1 MESIKTIFK
10 IGIGPSSSHTMG
22 PAFAAQIVRDRHP
35 DADEFEITLFNS
47 LALTGEGHLTDFAI
61 SKILNPEKTSFK
73 RIINN
78 NLHPNH
84 ILFKVNVGGERI
96 AKYEFNSVGGGDI
109 EEVGIETTKPKIV
122 YPHTTFNEI
131 RDYCKE
137 NNLTLYQYIIKHED
151 ETLLPYLNEVYDA
164 MVASIHRGLKT
175 SGVLPGP
182 LKVERRA
189 PLLANPRMKREPD
202 EIKENRL
209 VSAYAFA
216 VNEENAAG
224 GVIVTAPTAG
234 ACGVLPA
241 VLYYMNQKYEFLT
254 RDRVLEGLAVAG
266 LIGLIIRKNA
276 TISGAVGGCQ
286 AEVGSATAMAAA
298 AHAAMFRLP
307 IDQIE
312 NAAEIALEHSLGLTC
327 DPVDGYVQIPCIE
340 RNAVGAMRAI
350 NACGLAIVLT
360 ESSKIKFDTV
370 VKTMYQT
377 GLDMDIKYKETAR
390 GGLAYFYRK
399 KED

>member
-1 MESIKTIFK
+1 MESVKTIFK

-22 PAFAAQIVRDRHP
+22 PAFAAQIVLDRHP
-35 DADEFEITLFNS
+35 DADQFEITLFNS

-61 SKILNPEKTSFK
+61 SKILDPDKTSFK

-84 ILFKVNVGGERI
+84 ILFKAIVDGERI

-109 EEVGIETTKPKIV
+109 EEVGVEVTEPKIV
-122 YPHTTFNEI
+122 YPHSTFNEI
-131 RDYCKE
+131 RDYCKA
-137 NNLTLYQYIIKHED
+137 NNLTLYQYIIQHED
-151 ETLLPYLNEVYDA
+151 EELLPYLNEVYEA
-164 MVASIHRGLKT
+164 MIDSIKRGLKT
-175 SGVLPGP
+175 TGVLPGP
-182 LKVERRA
+182 LGVKRRA
-189 PLLANPRMKREPD
+189 PLLAKPRMKKEPN

-224 GVIVTAPTAG
+224 GIIVTAPTCG

-241 VLYYMNQKYEFLT
+241 VLYYMDQKYDFIT
-254 RDRVLEGLAVAG
+254 RERVLEGLAVAG

>member
-1 MESIKTIFK
+1 MQSIKTLYK
-10 IGIGPSSSHTMG
+10 IGVGPSSSHTMG
-22 PAFAAQIVRDRHP
+22 PAFAAERVKERHP
-35 DADEFEITLFNS
+35 NADAYEITLFNS

-61 SKILNPEKTSFK
+61 GKVLDPQKTSFK

-78 NLHPNH
+78 QIHPNH
-84 ILFKVNVGGERI
+84 ILFKVIENGDRV
-96 AKYEFNSVGGGDI
+96 AKYEFNSIGGGDI
-109 EEVGIETTKPKIV
+109 EELGVEVEPPKQIYPYTKFDDIKA
-122 YPHTTFNEI
+122 F
-131 RDYCKE
+131 CKE
-137 NNLTLYQYIIKHED
+137 KNITLYEYIIMHEGSD
-151 ETLLPYLNEVYDA
+151 ELLPYLNEVYEA
-164 MVASIHRGLKT
+164 MVASIKRGLKT
-175 SGVLPGP
+175 KGTLPGP
-182 LKVERRA
+182 LKVQRRA
-189 PLLANPRMKREPD
+189 PLLAKPRMKNEPN

-224 GVIVTAPTAG
+224 GLIVTSPTCG
-234 ACGVLPA
+234 AAGVLPS
-241 VLYYMNQKYEFLT
+241 VLYYMDQKYDFLT

-266 LIGLIIRKNA
+266 LFGMLIRTNA
-276 TISGAVGGCQ
+276 SISGAVAGCQ

-312 NAAEIALEHSLGLTC
+312 YAAEIGLEHSLGLTC

-350 NACGLAIVLT
+350 NACGLAMVLT
-360 ESSKIKFDTV
+360 ESSKITFDMV
-370 VKTMYQT
+370 VETMYQT

-390 GGLAYFYRK
+390 GGLAHFYRK
-399 KED
+399 DD

>member
-1 MESIKTIFK
+1 M
-10 IGIGPSSSHTMG
+10 
-22 PAFAAQIVRDRHP
+22 D
-35 DADEFEITLFNS
+35 
-47 LALTGEGHLTDFAI
+47 
-61 SKILNPEKTSFK
+61 
-73 RIINN
+73 
-78 NLHPNH
+78 
-84 ILFKVNVGGERI
+84 
-96 AKYEFNSVGGGDI
+96 
-109 EEVGIETTKPKIV
+109 
-122 YPHTTFNEI
+122 
-131 RDYCKE
+131 
-137 NNLTLYQYIIKHED
+137 
-151 ETLLPYLNEVYDA
+151 
-164 MVASIHRGLKT
+164 
-175 SGVLPGP
+175 
-182 LKVERRA
+182 
-189 PLLANPRMKREPD
+189 
-202 EIKENRL
+202 
-209 VSAYAFA
+209 
-216 VNEENAAG
+216 
-224 GVIVTAPTAG
+224 
-234 ACGVLPA
+234 
-241 VLYYMNQKYEFLT
+241 QKYDFIT
-254 RDRVLEGLAVAG
+254 RERVLEGLAVAG